1 MTTVN
6 INEAKSH
13 FSSLISS
20 VETTG
25 EPVIIC
31 RYGKAVAR
39 LVPMSRGRRTKTSPL
54 LSQVEFLAD
63 PTESTEA
70 EWSDA

>member
-1 MTTVN
+1 MTTID
-6 INEAKSH
+6 INEAKAH
-13 FSSLISS
+13 FPSLISS
-20 VETTG
+20 VEKTG

-39 LVPMSRGRRTKTSPL
+39 LVPMPKGRRTNTSPF

-63 PTESTEA
+63 PTESTKE
-70 EWSDA
+70 EWFDA